1 MQCTAAES
9 LAMSSGWSTSQ
20 TEENSFCAHY
30 FSPPPPAAV
39 QEGSSLTPSIHTL
52 HSKDIQT
59 SAITPVTTE
68 HILEQGSSTFWTSLQ
83 SIWSWQS
90 QQECSFHNEAFKG
103 HFTPVTDLRWLQMN
117 HTMVFDRMECTHS
130 HEQQPWTKLQW
141 INVRL
146 PRTWPSESQCSHLSG
161 AKKASFQWHP
171 RTRALLRLQQTQPD
185 KPKSYTTSQNPAGAP
200 YWQLHKHAQLSC
212 SLLSTT
218 SFLRTALKRQ
228 IAEQPWGGRSA
239 THPPVA
245 GCANTH
251 LSAGN

>member
-161 AKKASFQWHP
+161 GVFSINKAEVISTNLITSWECWAPLWSF
-171 RTRALLRLQQTQPD
+171 TRGLHREGMVKPLWRGGGILLLFIFCVTFNVTVTAHSWQQMKDMLLTRPTCQRNE
-185 KPKSYTTSQNPAGAP
+185 TSQK
-200 YWQLHKHAQLSC
+200 QKQ
-212 SLLSTT
+212 
-218 SFLRTALKRQ
+218 Q
-228 IAEQPWGGRSA
+228 
-239 THPPVA
+239 
-245 GCANTH
+245 
-251 LSAGN
+251 